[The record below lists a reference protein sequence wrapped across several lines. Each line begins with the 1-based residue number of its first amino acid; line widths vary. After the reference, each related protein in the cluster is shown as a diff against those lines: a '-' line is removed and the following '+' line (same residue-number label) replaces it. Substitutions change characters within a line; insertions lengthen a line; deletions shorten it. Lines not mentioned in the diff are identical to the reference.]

1 MDSLHERLAKFQFSK
16 NMDINQYNILLEI
29 ICMYSPSDC
38 AALINER
45 IVDASSRAFMLAELA
60 RFYQVASLV
69 KR

>member
-29 ICMYSPSDC
+29 ICMYSPNDC